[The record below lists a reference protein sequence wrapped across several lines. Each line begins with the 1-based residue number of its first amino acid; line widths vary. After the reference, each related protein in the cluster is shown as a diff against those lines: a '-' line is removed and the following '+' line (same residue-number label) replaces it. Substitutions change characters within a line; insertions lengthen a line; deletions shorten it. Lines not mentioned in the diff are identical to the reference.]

1 MKYVFPCVMLIGGI
15 GLMAVGEALVGV
27 ILAIYAAM
35 TYSDVLELD
44 REDKE

>member
-1 MKYVFPCVMLIGGI
+1 MRYLFPIVMLISGI
-15 GLMAVGEALVGV
+15 GLMVYGEALVGI

-44 REDKE
+44 REDK

>member
-1 MKYVFPCVMLIGGI
+1 MKYIFPCVMLIGGI
-15 GLMAVGEALVGV
+15 GLMVYGEALVGI

-44 REDKE
+44 KGDKE

>member
-1 MKYVFPCVMLIGGI
+1 MKYIFPCVMLIGGI
-15 GLMAVGEALVGV
+15 GLMVYGEALVGV